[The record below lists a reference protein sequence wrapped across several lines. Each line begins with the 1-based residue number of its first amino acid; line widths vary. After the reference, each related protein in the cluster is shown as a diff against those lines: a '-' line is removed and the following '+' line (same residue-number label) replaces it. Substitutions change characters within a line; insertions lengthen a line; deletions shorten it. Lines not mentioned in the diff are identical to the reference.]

1 VTKAPNSN
9 FDAAASEEI
18 SERRVAA
25 NGLSFRV
32 LEAGSG
38 NDLALCLHGFPE
50 CAHSWLG
57 QLPAL
62 AGQGFR
68 AWAPDLRGYGQTT
81 RPPAR
86 EDYALEKLLAD
97 VDGLI
102 ENAGAYGRTTLIG
115 HDWGAIIAWL
125 YATRRPGALVRLAT
139 MNVPHPGCFKRQFS
153 LRQFARSWYA
163 IAFQV
168 PGLVERVLGEDG
180 RWVRRMFERTSSRTS
195 SSHIDDAVVEACVAS
210 AATPGAVTAMVNY
223 YRAMFRGGGA
233 RRQEQLGYPKIEIPT
248 LSIWGEQDVALTKR
262 VSFGQSH
269 YAPAL
274 VQRYVPQASHWVQHD
289 EPELVNE
296 MLRAWIAGEPVP
308 HAEGAEGDLG

>member
-1 VTKAPNSN
+1 MTKAPNSN

-233 RRQEQLGYPKIEIPT
+233 ASSSIGWITAIVQMASAASTFSASSGSACRPLLFHATGWSAARRR
-248 LSIWGEQDVALTKR
+248 R
-262 VSFGQSH
+262 VSPLQPLAASIS
-269 YAPAL
+269 AMPA
-274 VQRYVPQASHWVQHD
+274 V
-289 EPELVNE
+289 
-296 MLRAWIAGEPVP
+296 
-308 HAEGAEGDLG
+308 GACLS